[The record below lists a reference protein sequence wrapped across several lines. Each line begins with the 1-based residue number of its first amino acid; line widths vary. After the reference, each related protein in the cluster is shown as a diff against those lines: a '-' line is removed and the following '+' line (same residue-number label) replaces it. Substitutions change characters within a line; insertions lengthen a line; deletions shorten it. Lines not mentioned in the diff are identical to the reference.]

1 MIILGTRR
9 VSRRRAFQSRL
20 VFILTAFLLKNA
32 ALQAGTVIDP
42 GGISPLALDGL
53 NDDFVTIQNGG
64 IGNLTNGTAN
74 VGVEPL
80 TAAGNLTIRSG
91 GLLDGSNV
99 STGTLNVGPALVL
112 ENNGQMKLN
121 ADIVQV
127 QGRSDTGPGTF
138 DVSGGSSVDSNAS
151 SITVNGSVKI
161 RDAGTRFSHTG
172 GSLTASGQLRVT
184 GGAEASLNQL
194 DVTAE
199 SATLEHPGSRL
210 SIADGSLT
218 TTGNRVYLTDNAA
231 YTHASGMLNSF
242 SSLEVRDGS
251 TAELTDV
258 DVTVGQN
265 MTVTDGASG
274 GSSYVQTSGSLSI
287 GTGWDVYGGSAMT
300 LTGVV
305 LDSGDAG
312 VIHNNATFQQSG
324 GSLHSFNSL
333 EVRDGSTAGLTDVD
347 VTVGQNMTV
356 TDGASGGSGYVQTGG
371 SLSIGTGWDV
381 YGGSA
386 MTLTGVALDSGDAGV
401 IHNNATF
408 EQSGGSITTGGRF
421 EVNAS
426 TALLASGVNLSTG
439 TGWGIHL
446 VNGTDFDQTG
456 GNLISG
462 AKLEVK
468 GAATTA
474 NLTDTQVIL
483 ASDLQVSDG
492 AAYTQAETG
501 AGTTLNVGGQLR
513 VTGGAEASLNQLDVT
528 AESVTLEHPGSSLS
542 ITDGA
547 LTTTGNRVY
556 LTDNATYTQASGS
569 LNSFSSF
576 EVRDGSTAGLTD
588 VDVTVGQNM
597 TVTDGASGG
606 SGYVQTGGSLSI
618 DTGWDV
624 YGGSAMTLTGVVL
637 DSGDAGVIHNNATF
651 EQSGGSITTG
661 GRFEVNAS
669 NASLTGVDLAT
680 QNSAGVIVNN
690 GGSLDITASSQVQ
703 TKAFI
708 AEGSGTSALI
718 HQSTLTAET
727 LDILNDALWS
737 EVDAIINITGN
748 TTTVSGGSTMILDG
762 GTLNEAGD
770 LILDGSLTGTHPI
783 LNIGSDL
790 IVGAT
795 GSIGFTGAASISVG
809 DDFLVDQLASGLINL
824 GSTTLTMRGLADDES
839 NGFLLGLGA
848 VLDTL
853 ILDGIDL
860 ILTQNLD
867 VATLILDVVSQVD
880 LNGFMLTVSSGFSGD
895 IAQIIDT
902 TGGGAFVMKVPAPA
916 PLLLIATGLLPL
928 LLRRERLA
936 RAGRDLQRS

>member
-9 VSRRRAFQSRL
+9 ISRRNVFQSGL
-20 VFILTAFLLKNA
+20 VFVFIAFLLKNA

-53 NDDFVTIQNGG
+53 NDNFVTIQNGG

-74 VGVEPL
+74 IGVEPL

-91 GLLDGSNV
+91 GLLDASNI

-127 QGRSDTGPGTF
+127 QGRSDTGPGSL

-151 SITVNGSVKI
+151 SIAVNGSVKI
-161 RDAGTRFSHTG
+161 RDVGTRFSHTG

-184 GGAEASLNQL
+184 GGADASLNQL

-199 SATLEHPGSRL
+199 SVTLEHPGSRL
-210 SIADGSLT
+210 SITDGALT

-231 YTHASGMLNSF
+231 YTQASGTLNSFSSLEVRDGSTAGLTDVDVTLGQNMTVTDGASGASGYVQSGGSLSIGTGWDVYGGSAMTLTGVVLDSSDAGVIHNNATFQQSGGSITTGGRFEVNDSTALLASGVNLSTGTGWGIHLVNGADFDQTGGNLISGAKLEVKGAATTTDLIDTNVILASDLQVTDGAAYTQSNTGAGTSLNVGGQLRVTGGADASLSQLDVTAESVTLENPGSRLSIVDGALTTTGNRVYLTDNAAYTQASGSLNSF

-274 GSSYVQTSGSLSI
+274 GSDYVQSGGSLSI

-305 LDSGDAG
+305 LDSSDAG
-312 VIHNNATFQQSG
+312 VIHNNATFQ
-324 GSLHSFNSL
+324 
-333 EVRDGSTAGLTDVD
+333 
-347 VTVGQNMTV
+347 
-356 TDGASGGSGYVQTGG
+356 
-371 SLSIGTGWDV
+371 
-381 YGGSA
+381 
-386 MTLTGVALDSGDAGV
+386 
-401 IHNNATF
+401 
-408 EQSGGSITTGGRF
+408 
-421 EVNAS
+421 
-426 TALLASGVNLSTG
+426 
-439 TGWGIHL
+439 
-446 VNGTDFDQTG
+446 
-456 GNLISG
+456 
-462 AKLEVK
+462 
-468 GAATTA
+468 
-474 NLTDTQVIL
+474 
-483 ASDLQVSDG
+483 
-492 AAYTQAETG
+492 
-501 AGTTLNVGGQLR
+501 
-513 VTGGAEASLNQLDVT
+513 
-528 AESVTLEHPGSSLS
+528 
-542 ITDGA
+542 
-547 LTTTGNRVY
+547 
-556 LTDNATYTQASGS
+556 
-569 LNSFSSF
+569 
-576 EVRDGSTAGLTD
+576 
-588 VDVTVGQNM
+588 
-597 TVTDGASGG
+597 
-606 SGYVQTGGSLSI
+606 
-618 DTGWDV
+618 
-624 YGGSAMTLTGVVL
+624 
-637 DSGDAGVIHNNATF
+637 
-651 EQSGGSITTG
+651 QSGGSITTG

-669 NASLTGVDLAT
+669 NATLTGVDLAT
-680 QNSAGVIVNN
+680 QNSSGVIVNS

-708 AEGSGTSALI
+708 ADGSGTRALI

-762 GTLNEAGD
+762 GTFNEAGD

-790 IVGAT
+790 IVGAA

-824 GSTTLTMRGLADDES
+824 GSTTLTMQGLADDES

-916 PLLLIATGLLPL
+916 PLLLIAAGLLPL

-936 RAGRDLQRS
+936 RAERDLQRP